1 MESGRRGYAAPDRV
15 IAAPFR
21 PLADEEVMPRTPRT
35 EAYLR
40 GYSDARKDSAA
51 RVEAESETIAT
62 RKMLAE
68 QIRKLKPRTGVEAPK
83 EK

>member
-1 MESGRRGYAAPDRV
+1 
-15 IAAPFR
+15 
-21 PLADEEVMPRTPRT
+21 LADEEVMPRTPRT